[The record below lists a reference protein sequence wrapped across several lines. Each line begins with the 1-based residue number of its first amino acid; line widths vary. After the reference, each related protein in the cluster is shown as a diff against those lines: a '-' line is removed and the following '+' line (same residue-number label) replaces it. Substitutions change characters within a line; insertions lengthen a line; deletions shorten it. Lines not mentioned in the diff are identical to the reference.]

1 MRRLLN
7 QKTTC
12 EDPTFLKDFLHL
24 VEQDA
29 KFLRA
34 SYPSFDNWLFQKVVP
49 GISTGERTVVIEYR
63 SSTPVGL
70 LIVKHTAE
78 ERKLCT
84 LRIRPH
90 FENKGLGLKLFETA
104 FELLETDR
112 PLLSVSETTL
122 PKFSK
127 LFDHFGFAQEASYEG
142 VYLPREVELAFNGLL
157 SDHAE
162 HSVICKQS
170 RSSSFHRHMDSKI
183 DLFVSCFHGRSQSH
197 PREIGVRFQ
206 SLS

>member
-1 MRRLLN
+1 MRRHLN
-7 QKTTC
+7 QKTTL
-12 EDPTFLKDFLHL
+12 EDPTLLVEFLRL

-29 KFLRA
+29 EFLRA

-49 GISTGERTVVIEYR
+49 GISSGERTVVIEYR
-63 SSTPVGL
+63 SANPVGL
-70 LIVKHTAE
+70 LIVKHTTE

-112 PLLSVSETTL
+112 PLLSVSETAL
-122 PKFSK
+122 PKFYK
-127 LFDHFGFAQEASYEG
+127 VFDHFGFSQEASYEG
-142 VYLPREVELAFNGLL
+142 VYLPRVVEFAFNGLL

-162 HSVICKQS
+162 PSVICKRS
-170 RSSSFHRHMDSKI
+170 RNLNFYRNMRAKIEGSVSSSQDRNH
-183 DLFVSCFHGRSQSH
+183 SH
-197 PREIGVRFQ
+197 QRLDAISAF
-206 SLS
+206 S

>member
-1 MRRLLN
+1 MRQQLN

-12 EDPTFLKDFLHL
+12 EDPTLLNDFLQL

-29 KFLRA
+29 KFLSA
-34 SYPSFDNWLFQKVVP
+34 SYPSFDNWLLQKVVP

-63 SSTPVGL
+63 SSTPVGI

-84 LRIRPH
+84 LRVRPH
-90 FENKGLGLKLFETA
+90 FENKGLGLKLFEAA

-127 LFDHFGFAQEASYEG
+127 VFDHFGFSQEASYEG

-162 HSVICKQS
+162 HSMIGKQS
-170 RSSSFHRHMDSKI
+170 RNSNFYRQMNSKI
-183 DLFVSCFHGRSQSH
+183 DCSVSCFHGRSHSH
-197 PREIGVRFQ
+197 PLLDAVSAVG
-206 SLS
+206 